1 MSESSTK
8 ADYVAG
14 LRSGLDEL
22 HKYQSRPPTPDA
34 NPLADVK
41 ALFESIPADLQASV
55 LDKAIGK
62 GIRRFRAAASLLAEC
77 QQTERVDNWIT
88 ASLTHPDT
96 ERRDWMIQ
104 IVGNN
109 KLVRFAECIARTVET
124 DEQCRWFAVIAAGE
138 LQTENCCD
146 SLVSLADSFGQEAI
160 PASLII
166 ALSRFSSP
174 RVTPHLE
181 RVFRSHAEERDQ
193 VFAAWGLAR
202 QGHQEAIEYLVRKLD
217 EPDSSTG
224 SRRAAQALSDL
235 YGWDI
240 EWTPEAARKAKE
252 RWEESLHNKNA

>member
-8 ADYVAG
+8 ADCVAG

-22 HKYQSRPPTPDA
+22 HKYQSQPQTPDA

-41 ALFESIPADLQASV
+41 ALFESIPADLQAGV
-55 LDKAIGK
+55 LEKAIGK

-77 QQTERVDNWIT
+77 QQSERVDNWIT

-96 ERRDWMIQ
+96 DRRNWMIQ

-109 KLVRFAECIARTVET
+109 KLVRFAEFIARIVET

-138 LQTENCCD
+138 LQTETCCD

-181 RVFRSHAEERDQ
+181 RVFRSPTEEREQ

-202 QGHQEAIEYLVRKLD
+202 QGHQEAIEYLDRKLD
-217 EPDSSTG
+217 EPDSSSG

-235 YGWDI
+235 FGWDFQ
-240 EWTPEAARKAKE
+240 WTPEAARKAKE
-252 RWEESLHNKNA
+252 RWEESLHNKDA